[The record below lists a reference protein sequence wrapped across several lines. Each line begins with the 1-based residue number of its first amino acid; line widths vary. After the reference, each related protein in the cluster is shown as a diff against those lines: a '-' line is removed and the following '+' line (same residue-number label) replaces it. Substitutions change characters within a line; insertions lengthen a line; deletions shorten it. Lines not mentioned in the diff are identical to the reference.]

1 LPHNGERVRALA
13 TSGKI
18 KSFWHPSIDAGASRD
33 HPDGQRP
40 STILNVSGS
49 AVSDRGPPN
58 RDYFQKAEAI

>member
-1 LPHNGERVRALA
+1 LPHNGERVAGL
-13 TSGKI
+13 GDFWQI